1 MGRSRFRWAGSD
13 RLAQHLAVSS
23 FRNGSSWRLDAR
35 GYSYD
40 RPHRRVTNVV
50 RRTPLGRAKAW
61 AGVAIRERHALLS
74 QALPEL
80 PQKQEPRAAQ
90 LPYGLG
96 RLVRT
101 PYAART
107 TSDRSSRRTSA
118 GALGSSMS

>member
-80 PQKQEPRAAQ
+80 PQKREFTSFGPRPERMLASRETS
-90 LPYGLG
+90 
-96 RLVRT
+96 RL
-101 PYAART
+101 AWA
-107 TSDRSSRRTSA
+107 
-118 GALGSSMS
+118 SM